1 MYKIYLT
8 LILSTLMFQTQAEV
22 LPKNSPERKQLVAM
36 GYVLD
41 KEDAEDVWT
50 IAKLGSTR
58 IVFTKNNERL
68 AVTRFFTREK
78 ILNSTEELELLKIIN
93 SWNKDYAIQ
102 FWMDDETIVASTY
115 IYGEHD
121 PRAFALVVRMV
132 DKIENVFETN
142 PRFYKLV
149 NK

>member
-1 MYKIYLT
+1 MRNNEMYKIYLT

-68 AVTRFFTREK
+68 AAW
-78 ILNSTEELELLKIIN
+78 LNGRK
-93 SWNKDYAIQ
+93 
-102 FWMDDETIVASTY
+102 
-115 IYGEHD
+115 
-121 PRAFALVVRMV
+121 R
-132 DKIENVFETN
+132 
-142 PRFYKLV
+142 
-149 NK
+149 